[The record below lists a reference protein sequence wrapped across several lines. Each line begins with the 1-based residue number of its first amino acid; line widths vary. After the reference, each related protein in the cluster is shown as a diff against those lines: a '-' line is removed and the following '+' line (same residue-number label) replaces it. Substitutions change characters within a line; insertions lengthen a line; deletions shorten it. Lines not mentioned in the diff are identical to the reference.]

1 MRKSIVLLFVTA
13 SLLGSHSCR
22 KPSVQEEEK
31 KTVFPEAVDLGLSV
45 KWASLNVGARTPQ
58 EYGYYVSWGETAPKD
73 VAYTPET
80 YQLGG
85 GKFGQV
91 TKYLGAEDN
100 KYRLELEDDIAYKE
114 YGRLWRTPT
123 RAELEELLDA
133 SFLLRRVVKEEGVW
147 GVRITSLK
155 TGNSIFLPA
164 AGRKEGH
171 LIGVDHEGFYWSSE
185 VTSWGYPAN
194 LLRISVSLDR
204 DQDVLLMMHLP
215 RHVGASVRAVQ

>member
-1 MRKSIVLLFVTA
+1 MTVRSLPTSFPAPDAMRKSIVLLFVTA

-22 KPSVQEEEK
+22 KPSVQEEE

-100 KYRLELEDDIAYKE
+100 
-114 YGRLWRTPT
+114 
-123 RAELEELLDA
+123 
-133 SFLLRRVVKEEGVW
+133 
-147 GVRITSLK
+147 
-155 TGNSIFLPA
+155 
-164 AGRKEGH
+164 
-171 LIGVDHEGFYWSSE
+171 
-185 VTSWGYPAN
+185 
-194 LLRISVSLDR
+194 
-204 DQDVLLMMHLP
+204 
-215 RHVGASVRAVQ
+215 